1 MSTNKFNGGNHTCCQ
16 IHGLVIISEQL
27 FDFAP
32 SLILVVQFINLV
44 NQVTVAA
51 GLWIVSDT
59 CHLQT

>member
-1 MSTNKFNGGNHTCCQ
+1 
-16 IHGLVIISEQL
+16 VIISEQL
-27 FDFAP
+27 FDIAP

-51 GLWIVSDT
+51 GLRIVSDT